1 MKKAKLSNEAVQC
14 IEGVIQQI
22 SEDLTNK
29 AHLLR
34 ELFDLTK
41 MDSINCQVRL
51 CNPEN
56 CPHRQRLKEVLFHT
70 IEELEKTKKA
80 FKSKQLEA
88 LRKKLSKDLAEV

>member
-1 MKKAKLSNEAVQC
+1 MRKAKSSNEAVQC

>member
-1 MKKAKLSNEAVQC
+1 MQKAKLSNEAVQC

-22 SEDLTNK
+22 SEDLTDK
-29 AHLLR
+29 AQLLR
-34 ELFDLTK
+34 ELFNLTE
-41 MDSINCQVRL
+41 MESIGCQISL

-56 CPHRQRLKEVLFHT
+56 CPHRQRLKELLSHT

-88 LRKKLSKDLAEV
+88 LRKKLCKDLAEI